1 MDDVFFLSIPSMNQ
15 EVWDQYVKN
24 FNLRDLSAESNN
36 QSEICVNVDASN
48 SVSTTM
54 VDPSTSNTIF
64 DDFCSMK
71 DKDFQHPQ
79 DCMVGNLSSSQD
91 GQSQITSASLAE
103 SHTFSL
109 RDNSGGTSSSH
120 VDFDESSFL
129 QNNNSWKQVAA
140 PIRTYTK
147 VTLFL

>member
-1 MDDVFFLSIPSMNQ
+1 MSHPQLIDMVQPDSSIVNGTLPELDVDEWMMYSSCQPQVVNPFIPSMNQ

-36 QSEICVNVDASN
+36 QSEICVNVDASD

-71 DKDFQHPQ
+71 DKGSRWKLVYVDYES
-79 DCMVGNLSSSQD
+79 DVLLVGD
-91 GQSQITSASLAE
+91 DPWE
-103 SHTFSL
+103 
-109 RDNSGGTSSSH
+109 
-120 VDFDESSFL
+120 
-129 QNNNSWKQVAA
+129 
-140 PIRTYTK
+140 
-147 VTLFL
+147 